1 MRRRVNCRRCRSCFQ
16 LTVTPPGPGFSNDEA
31 FQRQLLEFSLG
42 SQVAAGEAPDA
53 DTRPPPKPHCL
64 SPPVPQLNLWSF
76 LPHTDVVANR
86 DNAKLFTGTDWK
98 WWTTLACTAG
108 LSDSRRRCGAP
119 GR

>member
-53 DTRPPPKPHCL
+53 DTRPPPQTPLPLTPRPPAKPLEL
-64 SPPVPQLNLWSF
+64 SA
-76 LPHTDVVANR
+76 PH
-86 DNAKLFTGTDWK
+86 
-98 WWTTLACTAG
+98 
-108 LSDSRRRCGAP
+108 RRG
-119 GR
+119 G